1 MLIKNIKIAG
11 RIIRFLLP
19 VMILILA
26 CNNLNAQRGRNIR
39 VNPFSGGDGGF
50 MNGVLAF
57 FGIVIALAVA
67 IFFLT
72 MIWGAINWL
81 INCMKKISY
90 PLVLL
95 VMGAGIGAGWVSWD
109 VLQWNSAWCFL
120 AAGVI
125 VLLSTVFITHL
136 PKYRYLRY

>member
-1 MLIKNIKIAG
+1 
-11 RIIRFLLP
+11 
-19 VMILILA
+19 
-26 CNNLNAQRGRNIR
+26 R

>member
-1 MLIKNIKIAG
+1 MLIKKIKIAG
-11 RIIRFLLP
+11 WSIRFLLP
-19 VMILILA
+19 VIILLFA
-26 CNNLNAQRGRNIR
+26 GNNLHAQRGRNIR

-67 IFFLT
+67 IFLLT
-72 MIWGAINWL
+72 MIWGAINWF
-81 INCMKKISY
+81 ISCMKKISY
-90 PLVLL
+90 PFVLL
-95 VMGAGIGAGWVSWD
+95 VMSTGVGAGWISWD
-109 VLQWNSAWCFL
+109 VLQWNSGWCLL

-125 VLLSTVFITHL
+125 VLLTTVFITHL

>member
-1 MLIKNIKIAG
+1 MLIKNIKMTG
-11 RIIRFLLP
+11 RNIRILLP
-19 VMILILA
+19 LMLLLFTSD
-26 CNNLNAQRGRNIR
+26 NLSAQRGRNIR

-50 MNGVLAF
+50 MNGILAF

-72 MIWGAINWL
+72 MIWGAINWFFR
-81 INCMKKISY
+81 CMKKISY
-90 PLVLL
+90 PFVLL
-95 VMGAGIGAGWVSWD
+95 VMVAGIGAGWVSAD
-109 VLQWNSAWCFL
+109 VLQWNSGWCLL

-125 VLLSTVFITHL
+125 VLLSAVFITHL

>member
-1 MLIKNIKIAG
+1 MLIRNSKIAG
-11 RIIRFLLP
+11 WSIRVLFPVVILL
-19 VMILILA
+19 LTS
-26 CNNLNAQRGRNIR
+26 NNLSAQRERNIR

-50 MNGVLAF
+50 LNGILAF

-72 MIWGAINWL
+72 MIWGAINWFFR
-81 INCMKKISY
+81 CMKKISY
-90 PLVLL
+90 PFVLL
-95 VMGAGIGAGWVSWD
+95 VMVAGIGAGWVSSD
-109 VLQWNSAWCFL
+109 ALQWNSGWCLL

-125 VLLSTVFITHL
+125 VLLFTVFITHL